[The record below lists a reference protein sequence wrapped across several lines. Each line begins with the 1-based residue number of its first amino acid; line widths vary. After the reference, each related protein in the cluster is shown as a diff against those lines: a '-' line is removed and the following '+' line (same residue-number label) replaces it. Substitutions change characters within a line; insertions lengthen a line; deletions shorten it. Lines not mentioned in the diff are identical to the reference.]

1 MLKTTIMNRLE
12 NVTIV
17 CVDTYNVGESV
28 IALRKTLMEV
38 VPDECLFFTNAEIEI
53 EGVQVI
59 KVDNINSV
67 DDYSRFMIKQLY
79 KYINTDF
86 VLVIQHDGYVLNG
99 DLFPKD
105 LYLYDYCG
113 ALWLE
118 KDQLNNGNGGFS
130 WRSKKLLDA
139 IGIDETISV
148 LTPED
153 VSICRIYRR
162 YLEQTYGLVWAADY
176 IAERFSF
183 ELQEPRR
190 KTFGFHGYHH
200 KPYKPTVVIQRMGA
214 MGDVIGV
221 EPVLEH
227 FYNKGYRVV
236 LKTTPEF
243 YHLFLQHKYPIEFYE
258 NFDAN
263 RVKHEYYNLD
273 MSYESK
279 PKELHLKTYY
289 EFAGVT
295 DGEIKRP
302 SLYLSFDIKEHKIF
316 KKYIVIHNDTRA
328 QPYRNINHF
337 SFDGIATQFR
347 LMGYTVLQVGING
360 SPIQGADFIKT
371 SNLPFLMTVVAGAE
385 LFIGIDSGISHIAQA
400 FGVPSVIFS
409 GSVDLRLIHPDM
421 SKIEWVNWF
430 IKNWK
435 ICSKPYCWH
444 ETIGCEGMECIE
456 DKNSPPCSRFKAY
469 YLDAELILSN
479 FGINKND

>member
-1 MLKTTIMNRLE
+1 MQRL
-12 NVTIV
+12 NKVTIV

-38 VPDECLFFTNAEIEI
+38 EPDKCLFFTNADIEI
-53 EGVQVI
+53 EGVKVI

-79 KYINTDF
+79 KYINTEF

-99 DLFPKD
+99 DAFPQD

-118 KDQLNNGNGGFS
+118 KDNLNNGNGGFS

-139 IGIDETISV
+139 IGTDDNISV

-162 YLEQTYGLVWAADY
+162 YLEQTYGLAWAADY

-190 KTFGFHGYHH
+190 ITFGFHGYHH
-200 KPYKPTVVIQRMGA
+200 KPYQPTVVIQRMGA

-221 EPVLEH
+221 EPVLEY

-243 YHLFLQHKYPIEFYE
+243 YNLFLQHKYPIEFYE
-258 NFDAN
+258 NFDAD
-263 RVKHEYYNLD
+263 RIKHEYYNLD

-289 EFAGVT
+289 EYAGVK
-295 DGEIKRP
+295 DGVIKKP
-302 SLYLSFDIKEHKIF
+302 NLYFQFDVKEHKIF
-316 KKYIVIHNDTRA
+316 KKYIIIHNDTRA
-328 QPYRNINHF
+328 QPYRNINNF
-337 SFDGIATQFR
+337 SFDLIAKQFR
-347 LMGYTVLQVGING
+347 LLGYTVLQVGING
-360 SPIQGADFIKT
+360 KPIKDADFIQTK
-371 SNLPFLMTVVAGAE
+371 NLQFLMNVVAVAD

-421 SKIEWVNWF
+421 SKILWMNWF
-430 IKNWK
+430 YDRPTQAK
-435 ICSKPYCWH
+435 ICDKPLCWH
-444 ETIGCEGMECIE
+444 ETIGCEGMECYV
-456 DKNSPPCSRFKAY
+456 DKENPPCSSFSAY
-469 YLDAELILSN
+469 YLDAELILSK
-479 FGINKND
+479 FGIKNN

>member
-1 MLKTTIMNRLE
+1 MQKLD

-38 VPDECLFFTNAEIEI
+38 EPDECLFFTNADIEL
-53 EGVQVI
+53 EGVTTI

-130 WRSKKLLDA
+130 WRSKKLLIDIA
-139 IGIDETISV
+139 TDETISV

-162 YLEQTYGLVWAADY
+162 YLEQKYGLVWAADY

-236 LKTTPEF
+236 LKTTPQF
-243 YHLFLQHKYPIEFYE
+243 YALFAQHKYPIIPYEEFDYG
-258 NFDAN
+258 
-263 RVKHEYYNLD
+263 RITHEYYNLD

-289 EFAGVT
+289 EFAGVK
-295 DGEIKRP
+295 DGVIKKP
-302 SLYLSFDIKEHKIF
+302 NLYFQFDFKEHRIF
-316 KKYIVIHNDTRA
+316 KKYVIIHNDTRA
-328 QPYRNINHF
+328 QPYRNINDF
-337 SFDGIATQFR
+337 SFDSVALQFR
-347 LMGYTVLQVGING
+347 KMGYVVLQVGING
-360 SPIQGADFIKT
+360 KPIEGADFIQT
-371 SNLPFLMTVVAGAE
+371 TNLQFLMNVVAGAD

-400 FGVPSVIFS
+400 FGIPSVIFS
-409 GSVDLRLIHPDM
+409 GSVDLRVIHPDM
-421 SKIEWVNWF
+421 RNMLWLNWF
-430 IKNWK
+430 YDRPNQTK
-435 ICSKPYCWH
+435 ICDKPLCWH
-444 ETIGCEGMECIE
+444 ETIGCEGMECYV
-456 DKNSPPCSRFKAY
+456 DKENPPCSRFEAY
-469 YLDAELILSN
+469 YLDAEIILSK
-479 FGINKND
+479 FGIKNNQNG